1 MNQRVR
7 RSPRM
12 LTCPNCGAA
21 YREGLPRCPYCRSV
35 DDYQD
40 ETDFMEDLE
49 ELRDRV
55 EDIPED
61 LEREQKRRYGRETA
75 RDLHR
80 IFRIVLIAAAVIGL
94 LIAADVYIIPK
105 MTGRTEEDRQQD
117 RREMYLW
124 KQENYPVMED
134 LYEKEDWEGLLAFA
148 DEAQGMGIYD
158 WEHYNVI
165 EGLRKI
171 AMLTEYS
178 IPEADTRMEQDG
190 ADSGRTLDA
199 YAEVLR
205 DEIALRFWENRTTD
219 EKDVRIVKEQ
229 AAGCLDDLQARF
241 ALTQE
246 ETEALRQML
255 IKGYGELMISE
266 CREFLKDR
274 GLQ

>member
-7 RSPRM
+7 RTPRM

-49 ELRDRV
+49 EIRDRV

-61 LEREQKRRYGRETA
+61 LEREQKHRYGRETA

-80 IFRIVLIAAAVIGL
+80 IFRIVFITAAVIGL
-94 LIAADVYIIPK
+94 LIAADFYIIPK
-105 MTGRTEEDRQQD
+105 MTGRTDEDRQQD

-171 AMLTEYS
+171 EMLTGYS

-219 EKDVRIVKEQ
+219 GKDVRIVKEQ

-246 ETEALRQML
+246 ETETLRQML

>member
-1 MNQRVR
+1 M
-7 RSPRM
+7 
-12 LTCPNCGAA
+12 
-21 YREGLPRCPYCRSV
+21 
-35 DDYQD
+35 
-40 ETDFMEDLE
+40 
-49 ELRDRV
+49 
-55 EDIPED
+55 
-61 LEREQKRRYGRETA
+61 
-75 RDLHR
+75 
-80 IFRIVLIAAAVIGL
+80 LIAAAVIGL
-94 LIAADVYIIPK
+94 LIAAVVYIIPK